1 MVNNTKSN
9 IESQLDG
16 FGMYKDLDIKAYNA
30 AKRFLLE
37 NTPDEVNED
46 VLVLYLDVPNISTTN
61 ISINKIYNRLLES
74 AQNANMKAGVI
85 GGSIGGVE
93 NLAKVLFNFDP
104 KRVLVE
110 YKDNTDALLNK
121 IVRELNPVGKIRR
134 TSKSIWPKY
143 CKTIVS
149 AAEFISQFA
158 TAQDF
163 IEWADYFYHDK
174 KSFAAL
180 PMLLEAEIYGIAFPL
195 ACDFLKELGYVDFG
209 KPDVHIIEQFEALG
223 LIKEKSSN
231 YQVLKAITRISE
243 HVGVSA
249 YNVDKVFWLIGSGY
263 FYHHIHIGKDGHVG
277 RLKDA
282 FIKHWSST

>member
-1 MVNNTKSN
+1 
-9 IESQLDG
+9 
-16 FGMYKDLDIKAYNA
+16 MYKNLDIKAYNE

-37 NTPDEVNED
+37 NTPDVVTED
-46 VLVLYLDVPNISTTN
+46 ILTVYLNVPSIATDSITINNI
-61 ISINKIYNRLLES
+61 YGRLLES

-93 NLAKVLFNFDP
+93 NLSIVLFDFNP
-104 KRVLVE
+104 KRVLAE
-110 YKDNTDALLNK
+110 YKDNTEALLDT
-121 IVRELNPVGKIRR
+121 IVSKLKPVGKIRR
-134 TSKSIWPKY
+134 TPKSIWPKY

-163 IEWADYFYHDK
+163 FEWANYFYKDQR
-174 KSFAAL
+174 SFAAL

-263 FYHHIHIGKDGHVG
+263 FYHHLHIGNEGRVG
-277 RLKDA
+277 RMKDA
-282 FIKHWSST
+282 FIKYWNST

>member
-1 MVNNTKSN
+1 MTNDTKEQ
-9 IESQLDG
+9 IKG
-16 FGMYKDLDIKAYNA
+16 FGMDKNHDIQMYNE

-37 NTPDEVNED
+37 NTPEEVTED
-46 VLVLYLDVPNISTTN
+46 ILEYYLDTHNKATDTMT
-61 ISINKIYNRLLES
+61 INEIYSRLLES

-85 GGSIGGVE
+85 GRSIGGVE
-93 NLAKVLFNFDP
+93 NLGKVLFGFDP
-104 KRVLVE
+104 TKVLAE
-110 YKDNTDALLNK
+110 YNNNTEYLLDT
-121 IVRELNPVGKIRR
+121 IVSELKPAGKIRR
-134 TSKSIWPKY
+134 TPKSIWPIY

-149 AAEFISQFA
+149 AAEFISQFT

-163 IEWADYFYHDK
+163 IEWSNYFYNDK

-180 PMLLEAEIYGIAFPL
+180 PLLLEAEIYGIAFPL
-195 ACDFLKELGYVDFG
+195 ACDFLKELGFVDFG

-263 FYHHIHIGKDGHVG
+263 FYHHLHIGKEGRVG

-282 FIKHWSST
+282 FIKQWSST

>member
-1 MVNNTKSN
+1 MSN
-9 IESQLDG
+9 ITKESCV
-16 FGMYKDLDIKAYNA
+16 YKALDIKAYNE

-37 NTPDEVNED
+37 NTIEEVTEDILEYYLNVPAIATDSITLNE
-46 VLVLYLDVPNISTTN
+46 
-61 ISINKIYNRLLES
+61 IYSRILES

-85 GGSIGGVE
+85 GGSIGGVK
-93 NLAKVLFNFDP
+93 NLSKVLFDFNP
-104 KRVLVE
+104 TKVLAE
-110 YKDNTDALLNK
+110 YEDNTEYLLDT
-121 IVRELNPVGKIRR
+121 IVKELQPVGKIRR

-149 AAEFISQFA
+149 AAAFISQFT

-163 IEWADYFYHDK
+163 LEWANYFYNDK

-180 PMLLEAEIYGIAFPL
+180 PLLLEAEIYGIAFPL

-263 FYHHIHIGKDGHVG
+263 FYHHMHIGKEGRVG
-277 RLKDA
+277 RMKDA
-282 FIKHWSST
+282 FIKHWNSMR